1 MYSFFRAALVC
12 FNLLLL
18 SFSATAADSGWL
30 KKSDKHH
37 AQVRIWSEQTD
48 SASQVRLLLDVKL
61 DPDWK
66 TYWRSPGAGGLAP
79 EIKWNSPDIQTQ
91 WNWPVPQWFDVAG
104 ISTQGYKNSVSFPI
118 VLKGQIPQ
126 QLSGVLTLS
135 SCSNVCVLTDFPFSL
150 NLQDVQDA
158 NFDAAFA
165 RASGQ
170 IPIAS
175 GMIEPANVSATY
187 SNGLLQ
193 VTATRPSGWA
203 SPMVFSDILPGAE
216 FHQPQITV
224 DGETLLAKIKV
235 TPDWAGEVPELVNQ
249 NIGMVISDRG
259 IAQEIPLK
267 ISAGSATADSESSSG
282 SIWVILL
289 MALAGGLI
297 LNLMPCVLPVLG
309 IKISTLLQSQPTSKS
324 EVKKQFL
331 ASAMGIL
338 TSFWILALLM
348 TVLSALQISLGW
360 GIQFQSPWFIG
371 FMVVVTGLFTANL
384 FGLFTIRLSSGVNT
398 RLATTGNNGYSGH
411 FLQGLFATLLA
422 TPCSAPFLGTAVAF
436 ALASS
441 LPVMWLIF
449 TALGIGMSL
458 PWLLIALFP
467 SAALLLPKP
476 GRWMNGLR
484 LVMAGLMLASS
495 LWLISLLTAHLGQ
508 TYTLIIGGA
517 LIAGLLLATAIRFGT
532 RRFIQAALFSL
543 AISAI
548 VWSLSIFSPTNATSL
563 TEDRVHWQPLSE
575 QAITQALSEGKTV
588 FVDVT
593 ADWCI
598 TCKVNKYNV
607 LLSPE
612 VQSALSADDIVAL
625 RGDWTTPSEEITRF
639 LKSRN
644 SVSVPFNQIYGPAL
658 TQGEIMSPILTK
670 EKVLNTLSSAKKD
683 HLL

>member
-18 SFSATAADSGWL
+18 SLSATAADSGWL

-48 SASQVRLLLDVKL
+48 SADRVRLLLDVKL

-79 EIKWNSPDIQTQ
+79 EIKWNSAEIQTQ

-104 ISTQGYKNSVSFPI
+104 ISTQGYKNAVSFPI
-118 VLKGQIPQ
+118 VLKGKIPQ
-126 QLSGVLTLS
+126 DLSGVLTLS

-150 NLQDVQDA
+150 NLQDTQDPGF
-158 NFDAAFA
+158 NAAFA

-170 IPIAS
+170 IPISS
-175 GMIEPANVSATY
+175 GIVAPSDVSATY

-193 VTATRPSGWA
+193 VTAIRQSGWA

-216 FHQPQITV
+216 FHQPQISV
-224 DGETLLAKIKV
+224 EGETLIAKIKV

-249 NIGMVISDRG
+249 EIGVVISDRG

-267 ISAGSATADSESSSG
+267 ISAGAAMTDSENNPG
-282 SIWVILL
+282 SIWAILL

-309 IKISTLLQSQPTSKS
+309 IKISTLLQSQHTSKS

-331 ASAMGIL
+331 ASAIGIL

-398 RLATTGNNGYSGH
+398 RLATAGNHGYSGH

-508 TYTLIIGGA
+508 AYTLAIGGI

-548 VWSLSIFSPTNATSL
+548 LWSFSTFSPTNGQSL
-563 TEDRVHWQPLSE
+563 SEDRVDWQPLSE

-588 FVDVT
+588 FIDVT

-612 VQSALSADDIVAL
+612 VQSALNANDVVAL
-625 RGDWTTPSEEITRF
+625 RGDWTTPSEEITLF
-639 LKSRN
+639 LKNRN

-670 EKVLNTLSSAKKD
+670 EKVLNTLSSAKKG
-683 HLL
+683 HSL

>member
-150 NLQDVQDA
+150 NLQGVQDA

-267 ISAGSATADSESSSG
+267 ISAGSATADSESSPG

-384 FGLFTIRLSSGVNT
+384 FGLFTIRLSSEVNT

-495 LWLISLLTAHLGQ
+495 LWLISLLTTHLGQ

-548 VWSLSIFSPTNATSL
+548 LWSLSIFSPTNGSSL

-612 VQSALSADDIVAL
+612 VQSALRADDIVAL

-644 SVSVPFNQIYGPAL
+644 SVSVPFNQIYGSAL

-670 EKVLNTLSSAKKD
+670 EKVLNTLSSAKKG
-683 HLL
+683 HSL